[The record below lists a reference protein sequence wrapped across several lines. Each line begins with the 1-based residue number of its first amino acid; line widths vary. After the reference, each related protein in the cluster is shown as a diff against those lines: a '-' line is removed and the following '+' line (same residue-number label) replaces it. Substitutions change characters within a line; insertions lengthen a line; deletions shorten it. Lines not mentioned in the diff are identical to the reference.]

1 MIRTLGAAATA
12 PPTTFDGYTA
22 RLMRGYLGLI
32 MGALLLI
39 AGCGSSGSDKPA
51 ASGKGSA
58 PWHDGVQPA
67 AAAAKV
73 GGADTACPLP
83 VAMDLPDKWK
93 PNSLDPGLFRQ
104 GGLDALCEIDAK
116 PAGAIGFLRVFVGPA
131 AEPKQALE
139 SFVAAQKGARD
150 VQYRD
155 TAVGKGS
162 GAEVT
167 WVDEEAGRRRAF
179 AMSTPLKTVVMT
191 AGSIDDSE
199 YEQLLPAFLLA
210 KQSLTPLER

>member
-1 MIRTLGAAATA
+1 
-12 PPTTFDGYTA
+12 
-22 RLMRGYLGLI
+22 MRGFLGLVLS
-32 MGALLLI
+32 MLLLI
-39 AGCGSSGSDKPA
+39 AGCGSNGSSSSDKPA
-51 ASGKGSA
+51 QGKQDNGSA

-67 AAAAKV
+67 AAATKV

-83 VAMDLPDKWK
+83 VAMDLPAKWK
-93 PNSLDPGLFRQ
+93 PVKLDAGLFRQ

-131 AEPKQALE
+131 AEPRAALE
-139 SFVAAQKGARD
+139 TFLAAQKDPRD
-150 VQYRD
+150 PQYRE

-167 WVDEEAGRRRAF
+167 WTEEETGRRRAF

>member
-1 MIRTLGAAATA
+1 
-12 PPTTFDGYTA
+12 
-22 RLMRGYLGLI
+22 MRGFLGLVLSV
-32 MGALLLI
+32 LLLI
-39 AGCGSSGSDKPA
+39 AGCGSSGSSSSDKPA
-51 ASGKGSA
+51 GQNKGSA

-73 GGADTACPLP
+73 GGSDSACPLP
-83 VAMDLPDKWK
+83 VQLDLPEKWK
-93 PNSLDPGLFRQ
+93 PSRLDAGLFRQ

-116 PAGAIGFLRVFVGPA
+116 PAGAIGFLRVFVGPT
-131 AEPKQALE
+131 AEPRAALE
-139 SFVAAQKGARD
+139 TFLADQKGTRD
-150 VQYRD
+150 VQYRE

-167 WVDEEAGRRRAF
+167 WTDEEAGRRRAF
-179 AMSTPLKTVVMT
+179 AMATPLKTVVMT

>member
-1 MIRTLGAAATA
+1 
-12 PPTTFDGYTA
+12 
-22 RLMRGYLGLI
+22 MRGYLGFI
-32 MGALLLI
+32 VGALLLI

-51 ASGKGSA
+51 APDKGSA
-58 PWHDGVQPA
+58 PWHDGVAPA

-93 PNSLDPGLFRQ
+93 PIKLDPGLFRQ

-116 PAGAIGFLRVFVGPA
+116 PAGSIGFLRVFAGPA
-131 AEPKQALE
+131 TEPRKALE
-139 SFVAAQKGARD
+139 TFVAAQKGPRD
-150 VQYRD
+150 VQYRE
-155 TAVGKGS
+155 TSVGKGS
-162 GAEVT
+162 GAEAT
-167 WVDEEAGRRRAF
+167 WTEEETGRRRAF
-179 AMSTPLKTVVMT
+179 AMSTPLKTIVMT